1 MTAIL
6 TNNFRLKQAELF
18 LKAFESDP
26 DKNIYLG
33 IGRPNAWPD
42 ELNPTPPIDNIT
54 TIADCYATLMSL
66 KKLSTSD
73 VINVIPRFDWKTNTK
88 FISYTNTDENL
99 FLHPTQAELD
109 AAELGSYIAGS
120 FYCMN
125 DEYRV
130 YKCLKAGTGVST
142 VQPSLTILTPFETS
156 DGYIWK
162 YMFTIPTAM
171 VDKYLTQ
178 GWIPV
183 RFLSLDDGSS
193 QWQVQQNAVAG
204 SIESISILAGGSS
217 YVKLF
222 SGNVVSASGSTIQF
236 DSAVGSTDLTNETVY
251 IASGTGSGQYFK
263 IQSYNTG
270 TRTAVITGG
279 TFSPVPTAA
288 STYQIIPT
296 LTMTGDGVNFKAR
309 CVFSGGTIT
318 NIIVTN
324 AGSGYTFGNITL
336 STGSGY
342 DLNANVSPLDGHGS
356 NPIIELGGSYLMVS
370 TILEYEEGSDVITDN
385 DYRRYL
391 LISNVNNPNGTV
403 ASALTLNALKSI
415 TISGDSGTFERDE
428 IIQTSGGAKL
438 IVVSIDAANN
448 KIYYIQNS
456 TTGTKTFTNSET
468 ILGLT
473 SGATANISTLN
484 VSEMQSSSGEILYIK
499 HMRRVMRSSSLL
511 EDIRILVKF

>member
-18 LKAFESDP
+18 LEAFETAV

-73 VINVIPRFDWKTNTK
+73 VINVIPRFDWKTGTR
-88 FISYTNTDENL
+88 FIGYTNTDENL

-109 AAELGSYIAGS
+109 AAELGGYIAGS
-120 FYCMN
+120 FYCMT
-125 DEYRV
+125 DEYHV
-130 YKCLKAGTGVST
+130 YKCLKAGTGNST
-142 VQPSLTILTPFETS
+142 TKPSLTILTPFETP

-162 YMFTIPTAM
+162 YMFTIPTAL
-171 VDKYLTQ
+171 VDKYLTA

-183 RFLSLDDGSS
+183 RFLEADDGSS
-193 QWQVQQNAVAG
+193 QWDVQQNAVAG
-204 SIESISILAGGSS
+204 SIESITINNDGST
-217 YVKLF
+217 YGKVF
-222 SGNVVSASGSTIQF
+222 SGTVVSASTTTVQF
-236 DSAVGSTDLTNETVY
+236 DSAVGSTDLTGETVL
-251 IASGTGSGQYFK
+251 IASGTGSGQYYK
-263 IQSYNTG
+263 IQSYNVG
-270 TRTAVITGG
+270 TRTATITGG
-279 TFSPVPTAA
+279 TFSPVPTGA
-288 STYQIIPT
+288 STYNIVPT
-296 LTMTGDGVNFKAR
+296 LTLTGDGTGFKAR
-309 CVFSGGTIT
+309 PVISGDNIT
-318 NIIVTN
+318 NIVVTN

-336 STGSGY
+336 SSGTGY

-370 TILEYEEGSDVITDN
+370 TVLEYEEGSDVVTDN

-391 LISNVNNPNGTV
+391 LISNVKTPADAI
-403 ASALTLNALKSI
+403 ASANTLNALKSV
-415 TISGDSGTFERDE
+415 TISGVSGVFQQDE
-428 IIQTSGGAKL
+428 IVQTSGGARFF
-438 IVVSIDAANN
+438 VVS
-448 KIYYIQNS
+448 KEGSTKLYYIQNS
-456 TTGTKTFTNSET
+456 TTGTQTFTNAET
-468 ILGLT
+468 LVGLT

-484 VSEMQSSSGEILYIK
+484 ASEMQPSSGEILYIK